1 MNLTGWLRRS
11 TATPAPLSELRETHT
26 QEIEG
31 PVNDGPPPAVIS
43 FRAEGVVEELRREMS
58 QHPLWGCRLLRACNV
73 GHLTVADC
81 RYVFGQY
88 ERYTAAFTRF
98 LAAAMAGCPDDYYR
112 SRLAQNLWEE
122 GGMLRPEERHAQIFR
137 EFLQR
142 GLDLAPGTMTP
153 EPFTERFVDQ
163 YLDCCRS
170 ASPAFVSAFLALG
183 TEAIVPILYS
193 TLRQGLRRAGVAEDQ
208 LKFFQ
213 LHIECDDGHA
223 HTLTEMMMSY
233 SGQPDWE
240 AQVRAGMRR
249 SLDLR
254 LAFFESLY
262 DGLSQRRLEPIVR
275 RIQERRPLVPGDSGA
290 GADPSGLPPSLLFPR
305 EARGQPLYTNTVERL
320 NVEFAVERVPFG
332 AEVLDPRLVHIPPG
346 RCNERHKHAHESL
359 FLVLCGEGRVR
370 VGEAFLP
377 VRPGDMVFVPRWV
390 LHQTENHSD
399 GEMVI
404 LAITDHGLTGKAFI
418 GDYDRTA
425 RMKKAPEGNS

>member
-11 TATPAPLSELRETHT
+11 TPTPAPLIELRENHT
-26 QEIEG
+26 GEVEG
-31 PVNDGPPPAVIS
+31 PVNDGSPPVAIA
-43 FRAEGVVEELRREMS
+43 FRADAVVDELKREMA
-58 QHPLWGCRLLRACNV
+58 QHPLWSCRLLRACGV
-73 GHLTVADC
+73 GHLTLVDW
-81 RYVFGQY
+81 RYVFAQY
-88 ERYTAAFTRF
+88 ERYTTSFTRF

-112 SRLAQNLWEE
+112 SRLAHNLWEE

-137 EFLQR
+137 DFLNQGLGLTPGEF
-142 GLDLAPGTMTP
+142 PP
-153 EPFTERFVDQ
+153 EPFTERFVEQ
-163 YLDCCRS
+163 YLEVCRTGT
-170 ASPAFVSAFLALG
+170 PAFVSAFLAMG
-183 TEAIVPILYS
+183 TEAIVPTLYTS
-193 TLRQGLRRAGVAEDQ
+193 LRHGLRRAGVREDD
-208 LKFFQ
+208 LTFFG
-213 LHIECDDGHA
+213 LHIECDDEHA
-223 HTLTEMMMSY
+223 ATLTEMMQSY
-233 SGQPDWE
+233 SAQPDWE
-240 AQVRAGMRR
+240 SQVRSGMRR
-249 SLDLR
+249 ALELR
-254 LAFFESLY
+254 LSFFESLY

-275 RIQERRPLVPGDSGA
+275 RIQERRPLVPGGDGT
-290 GADPSGLPPSLLFPR
+290 GLPPSLLFPR
-305 EARGQPLYTNTVERL
+305 EARGEALYTNTVERL
-320 NVEFAVERVPFG
+320 NIQFAVERVPFG

-425 RMKKAPEGNS
+425 RMRKNALESDG